1 MVVDGVLFEIE
12 IRAGDDVAEL
22 VVARRKLCE
31 RDIRLS
37 DAVEVAVR
45 RGMAVVDKIAVGFG
59 DMA

>member
-22 VVARRKLCE
+22 VIAWCKLCE
-31 RDIRLS
+31 RDIRLP